1 MTNIYFYLL
10 GIYNR
15 KILTANFY
23 KYMDHTVIINS
34 ENITVKNFNPQMRVM
49 FMLTVYL
56 AIKNSN
62 GIKF

>member
-1 MTNIYFYLL
+1 
-10 GIYNR
+10 
-15 KILTANFY
+15 
-23 KYMDHTVIINS
+23 MDHAVIINS
-34 ENITVKNFNPQMRVM
+34 ENITVKNFNLQMRVM